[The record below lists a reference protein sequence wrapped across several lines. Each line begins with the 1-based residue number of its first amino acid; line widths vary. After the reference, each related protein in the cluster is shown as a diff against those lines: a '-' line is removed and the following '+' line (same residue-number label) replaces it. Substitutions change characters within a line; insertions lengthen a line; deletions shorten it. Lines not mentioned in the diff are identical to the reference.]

1 MSRRVLDSSALLAWM
16 NDERGRE
23 VVDEALPESVI
34 SAVNLAE
41 VVAKLAEAGHDDSA
55 VRSILEDADVDVVP
69 FSAETAE
76 ASGLLRPSTRSS
88 GLSLGD
94 RECLAL
100 AVELGVPA
108 LTADRR
114 WTHVRTKA
122 KVELIR

>member
-1 MSRRVLDSSALLAWM
+1 VLDASALLAWIF
-16 NDERGRE
+16 DENGKD
-23 VVDEALPESVI
+23 VVAASLTESVI
-34 SAVNLAE
+34 SAVNLGE
-41 VVAKLAEAGHDDSA
+41 VVAKLAETGYDDDDIRMTLDRA
-55 VRSILEDADVDVVP
+55 IVEVVP
-69 FSAETAE
+69 FSAHTAE
-76 ASGLLRPSTRSS
+76 ASGFLRPITRSS

-94 RECLAL
+94 RACLAL